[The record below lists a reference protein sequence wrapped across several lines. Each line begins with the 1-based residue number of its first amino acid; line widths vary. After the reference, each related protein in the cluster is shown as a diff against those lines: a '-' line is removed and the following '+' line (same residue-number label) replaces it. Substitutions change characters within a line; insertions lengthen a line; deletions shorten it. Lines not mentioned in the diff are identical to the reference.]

1 MIKVLFL
8 KVLKVLI
15 LKDKREV
22 NRSKKHPGMEYWK
35 DFPTAP
41 HFISY

>member
-1 MIKVLFL
+1 MLTIKVLSP
-8 KVLKVLI
+8 KVLI